1 MTNKCILLITISFF
15 VGTLFVGVI
24 GKLYVDNLH
33 HVACKMYNSVDNK
46 SNFGYVN
53 TQFNCGK

>member
-1 MTNKCILLITISFF
+1 LLVAISFF
-15 VGTLFVGVI
+15 VGTLSVGVV
-24 GKLYVDNLH
+24 GKLYIDNLH

-53 TQFNCGK
+53 TQFNCEK